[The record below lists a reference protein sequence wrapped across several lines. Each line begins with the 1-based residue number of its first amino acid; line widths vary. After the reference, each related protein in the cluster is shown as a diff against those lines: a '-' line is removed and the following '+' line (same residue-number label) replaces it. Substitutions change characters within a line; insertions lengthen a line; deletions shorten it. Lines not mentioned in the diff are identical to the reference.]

1 MFKRKLN
8 YLTVDTFRGKLMQR
22 TITLD
27 FNNMLGAIN
36 GILLLFIYLF
46 IIIMIVIYLWFQHF
60 KTNLHGSYNCMCSIG
75 LINKYSYFRHV
86 YIVYGKQIRV
96 KTDLRTEN

>member
-1 MFKRKLN
+1 MIFKDFFEIIIIIGKQIMFKRKLN

-36 GILLLFIYLF
+36 GILLLLIYLF
-46 IIIMIVIYLWFQHF
+46 IIIMIIIYL
-60 KTNLHGSYNCMCSIG
+60 
-75 LINKYSYFRHV
+75 
-86 YIVYGKQIRV
+86 
-96 KTDLRTEN
+96 

>member
-46 IIIMIVIYLWFQHF
+46 IIIMIIIYL
-60 KTNLHGSYNCMCSIG
+60 
-75 LINKYSYFRHV
+75 
-86 YIVYGKQIRV
+86 
-96 KTDLRTEN
+96 

>member
-1 MFKRKLN
+1 MIFKDFFEIIIIIGKQIMFKRKLN

-46 IIIMIVIYLWFQHF
+46 IIIMIIIYL
-60 KTNLHGSYNCMCSIG
+60 
-75 LINKYSYFRHV
+75 
-86 YIVYGKQIRV
+86 
-96 KTDLRTEN
+96 